1 MSVVYHIHMFLFAA
15 WQFNKA
21 ALWKC
26 DVSLAEKATLD
37 RLVLCWSSLVD
48 HHPKYAG
55 DQKCW
60 SMQQGNVLYYSKF
73 CKIMRC
79 KIDVSG
85 ISLNFLFVTLNSV
98 CCAEYICDNLMESS
112 HLWCAKT
119 SLLSCQNQ
127 WPAQREKVQGQ
138 VNLNLPCNGQSITD
152 IVFEKEKEDM
162 AVVRCTKASL
172 ILISFKMHFFFQAMV
187 FKASMHP

>member
-1 MSVVYHIHMFLFAA
+1 MSVVYRIRMFLLFAA
-15 WQFNKA
+15 WQFNKD

-48 HHPKYAG
+48 QHPKYAG

-60 SMQQGNVLYYSKF
+60 SMKQGNVLYYSKF

-85 ISLNFLFVTLNSV
+85 ISFSFLFVTLNSV

-119 SLLSCQNQ
+119 LSHFWVAKINDQRKGRRYRDRWTWTCHVTANQ
-127 WPAQREKVQGQ
+127 
-138 VNLNLPCNGQSITD
+138 
-152 IVFEKEKEDM
+152 
-162 AVVRCTKASL
+162 
-172 ILISFKMHFFFQAMV
+172 
-187 FKASMHP
+187 